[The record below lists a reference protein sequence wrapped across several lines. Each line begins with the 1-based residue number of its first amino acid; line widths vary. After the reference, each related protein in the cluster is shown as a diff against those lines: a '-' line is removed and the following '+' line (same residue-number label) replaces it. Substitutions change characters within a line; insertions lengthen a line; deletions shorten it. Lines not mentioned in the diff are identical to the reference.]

1 MPYIY
6 RTTQTKIPSLPL
18 RETAFLQ
25 MLHVDA
31 LPRIH
36 LQNAKAIDMSEEEIL
51 HNITRNESM
60 MAQIFK
66 LQKCIRKVHFFL
78 STTPYFFLN
87 VVHCPLNL
95 IRNSWDSKMES
106 IIFNFEKFKINA
118 SCMWYSK
125 NFTLIFRLPYWGHR
139 GFTWLP
145 LGPLELF

>member
-1 MPYIY
+1 MHSQPRRLLKVYFVTKWNTSFFMNYLIIYIE
-6 RTTQTKIPSLPL
+6 KEMLHML
-18 RETAFLQ
+18 REIAFLQ

-51 HNITRNESM
+51 HNITRNESV

-95 IRNSWDSKMES
+95 IRNS
-106 IIFNFEKFKINA
+106 
-118 SCMWYSK
+118 
-125 NFTLIFRLPYWGHR
+125 
-139 GFTWLP
+139 
-145 LGPLELF
+145 